1 MNSTNVV
8 VCAKPRGVGVGQNKR
23 LRFIS
28 TQHQWATTIVA
39 HILTHSGNKNINHKS
54 LPWEPSQRLV
64 CGKYTTCRL
73 YYSTNAYQS
82 QG

>member
-8 VCAKPRGVGVGQNKR
+8 EWVPPQRIDVVQNKR
-23 LRFIS
+23 REFIS
-28 TQHQWATTIVA
+28 TQHHWATTIVA
-39 HILTHSGNKNINHKS
+39 HIPTHSGNKNINHKS